1 MLNFKIILDYITP
14 LPRNGYARDRPGIFS
29 CIFATATALPSAAP
43 VPTTTDSTSTTALA
57 MSMPSVCSAT
67 AAPFPA

>member
-29 CIFATATALPSAAP
+29 CIFATATALPSPNDELAVGVLIHGGAP
-43 VPTTTDSTSTTALA
+43 
-57 MSMPSVCSAT
+57 
-67 AAPFPA
+67 PA